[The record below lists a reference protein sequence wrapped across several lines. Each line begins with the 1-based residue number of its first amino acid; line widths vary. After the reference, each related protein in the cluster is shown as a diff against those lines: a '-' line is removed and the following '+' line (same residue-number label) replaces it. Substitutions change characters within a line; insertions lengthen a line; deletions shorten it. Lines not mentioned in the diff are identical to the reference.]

1 MACEHKRLKSVNCVI
16 MCADCGAV
24 MPRQYAAGGETT
36 GTSSV
41 SADALPPSPT
51 RSESFRAEGKA
62 FGETTEEETTS
73 FVTPQSGATPSPEGE
88 GKGDAAETT
97 EPKKRGRKKKEA

>member
-24 MPRQYAAGGETT
+24 MPRQYAAG
-36 GTSSV
+36 
-41 SADALPPSPT
+41 
-51 RSESFRAEGKA
+51 
-62 FGETTEEETTS
+62 GETTEEETTS

>member
-24 MPRQYAAGGETT
+24 VTQRCSRT
-36 GTSSV
+36 GRV
-41 SADALPPSPT
+41 
-51 RSESFRAEGKA
+51 K
-62 FGETTEEETTS
+62 ETTS
-73 FVTPQSGATPSPEGE
+73 PVQQSEAPSPK
-88 GKGDAAETT
+88 GKGNGDGVEEPTVSASGRKIGFEA